1 MAWLMVAGGV
11 IVSLEVADGRRQ
23 RLRGLLGR
31 DGIEGALLIRPARSV
46 HTLGMRFDIDV
57 AHVDAEM
64 VVLRVKT
71 MRRNRIGGYVP
82 GARAVIEA
90 EAGNC
95 ERWGISVGVE
105 LEVKQ

>member
-1 MAWLMVAGGV
+1 MAWLMVGDRE
-11 IVSLEVADGRRQ
+11 IVSLEVATGRRE

-57 AHVDAEM
+57 AHCDADM

-71 MRRNRIGGYVP
+71 MRRNRIGCVVP
-82 GARAVIEA
+82 RARAVIEA
-90 EAGNC
+90 EAGTF
-95 ERWGISVGVE
+95 ERWGLSPGVQ
-105 LEVKQ
+105 LEIKQ